1 MEYHFEWDPSKAASN
16 VVKHGVRFDQAATVF
31 LDPRAIS
38 IFDTDHSDDEDR
50 WMTLGISATA
60 GLLVVNHTFV
70 ATDDRTAP
78 SESSRAVRRPH
89 GKRNNTWR

>member
-1 MEYHFEWDPSKAASN
+1 
-16 VVKHGVRFDQAATVF
+16 VKHGVRFDQAATVF

-70 ATDDRTAP
+70 ATDDRTATIRII
-78 SESSRAVRRPH
+78 SSRKAT
-89 GKRNNTWR
+89 KREAEQYAEVKS